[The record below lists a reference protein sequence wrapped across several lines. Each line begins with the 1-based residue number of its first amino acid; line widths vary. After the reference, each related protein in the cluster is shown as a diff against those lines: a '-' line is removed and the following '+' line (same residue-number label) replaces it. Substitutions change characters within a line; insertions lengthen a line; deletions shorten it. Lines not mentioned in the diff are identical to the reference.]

1 MICRRHKACVQ
12 CVAYGTGELKGNCEE
27 CKIGDYISVEDTL
40 PGKNNTAMFYLLKNE
55 VQKSNAIFFIN

>member
-40 PGKNNTAMFYLLKNE
+40 PGKVQFYPY
-55 VQKSNAIFFIN
+55 KSSATYIA

>member
-12 CVAYGTGELKGNCEE
+12 CVAYGTGELKGNCGE

-40 PGKNNTAMFYLLKNE
+40 PGKVQFYPY
-55 VQKSNAIFFIN
+55 KSSATYIAWK